1 MSNSYT
7 QNYIQFIFST
17 KRREKILNEKYNEEL
32 HKYIYIIAKDR
43 KCKIYAINNV
53 EDHMHILVSLNP
65 TYSISKFIKELKS
78 LASKFI
84 NEKGWYNTKF
94 FWQEGYG
101 AFSYSQSQVNTVIK
115 YINNQK
121 EHHHKKSFKEE
132 YIEFLE
138 KFQIE
143 YDEKYI

>member
-1 MSNSYT
+1 LSNSYT